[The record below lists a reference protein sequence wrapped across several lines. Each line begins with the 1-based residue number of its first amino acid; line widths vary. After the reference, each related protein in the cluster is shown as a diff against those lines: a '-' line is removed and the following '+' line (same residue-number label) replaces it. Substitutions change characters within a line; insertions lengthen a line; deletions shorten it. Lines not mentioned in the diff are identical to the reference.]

1 MGPPTDLGALTAAL
15 CAISSPTGHEDE
27 IVGWIAGWLA
37 ATPLTVERVGR
48 TLLARGPQRGRP
60 LVLLLGHTDTVRAQP
75 GQEPGEDGR
84 CPVSVRDGR
93 LTGLGAS
100 DMKAGVAVMM
110 ALSADLDLAAL
121 PFDLGLV
128 LYDAEEGPFLD
139 SGLGPALEAAPWLRT
154 AALAFC
160 LEPSD
165 NQVQV
170 GCMGALHARVRF
182 TGKAA
187 HSARPWEGENAIHK
201 AGPLLARLHAQPSRD
216 VTIGGLPWR
225 EVTSATIAT
234 GGAQR
239 NRVPDLFEV
248 NLNHR
253 FAPDRTIAQAVADVR
268 SLVGE
273 GAEIAFVD
281 LCPAGQVVTDNALLQ
296 RFLQLSGCTV
306 TAKQAWTDVARLTEA
321 GIPAVNCGPGNSGQ
335 AHQRGEWVDLA
346 GVRAGYAMFRR
357 FLEQG

>member
-1 MGPPTDLGALTAAL
+1 VGAPTDLGALTAEL
-15 CAISSPTGHEDE
+15 CAISSPTGDEAE
-27 IVGWIAGWLA
+27 IVGWIAEWLA
-37 ATPLTVERVGR
+37 ATPLDLTLVGK

-60 LVLLLGHTDTVRAQP
+60 LILLLGHTDTVRAQAGQTP
-75 GQEPGEDGR
+75 GPDGR
-84 CPVSVRDGR
+84 CPVVLQDGR
-93 LTGLGAS
+93 LVGLGAS

-110 ALSADLDLAAL
+110 ALGADLDLDAL

-128 LYDAEEGPFLD
+128 LYDAEEGPYLD
-139 SGLGPALEAAPWLRT
+139 SGLGPALLAAPWLCS

-182 TGKAA
+182 RGKSA
-187 HSARPWEGENAIHK
+187 HSARPWEGENAIHM
-201 AGPLLARLHAQPSRD
+201 AGPLLARLHSQPSRD

-225 EVTSATIAT
+225 EVTSATVAS

-253 FAPDRTIAQAVADVR
+253 FAPDRTPEQAVADVR
-268 SLVGE
+268 ALVGADVE
-273 GAEIAFVD
+273 VEFVD
-281 LCPAGQVVTDNALLQ
+281 VCPAGRVVTDNPQLQ

-321 GIPAVNCGPGNSGQ
+321 GIAAVNCGPGNSSQ
-335 AHQRGEWVDLA
+335 AHQRGEWVELA
-346 GVRAGYAMFRR
+346 GLTAGYAMFRR
-357 FLEQG
+357 FLEEG